1 VRTRKPGALPIAWL
15 VLATRLLFVS
25 LLLTSNGWAAQRYS
39 ATGLVVDVDLPHQ
52 SLAISCQTIP
62 GYMDGMVMP
71 FSVHDPKVLMGLS
84 PGMMVD
90 FTLVAGRDSVYAENI
105 RVRNFESAEQDPF
118 TAHQLKNLQGLVAP
132 GTSASK
138 ALSIGD
144 SVPDFKLVDQ
154 NRQPITLHQF
164 AGKVVAVNFIYT
176 RCALPQFC
184 FRLAN
189 SFANLQK
196 HFAARMGRDLVLL
209 TVSFDPVHDQPEVLA
224 EAAKTWKADARTWH
238 FLTGPLP
245 DVKQLCGRFGVEAWT
260 DEGLMIHSLHTVII
274 DRHGKLAANLEGNQ
288 FTAQQLG
295 DLVETVMNHN

>member
-1 VRTRKPGALPIAWL
+1 MRSLAALLIAWL
-15 VLATRLLFVS
+15 VVTTTLLVAS
-25 LLLTSNGWAAQRYS
+25 DEHAVQRYS
-39 ATGLVVDVDLPHQ
+39 ATGLIVEVDSLHQTLVV
-52 SLAISCQTIP
+52 SCQTIP
-62 GYMDGMVMP
+62 GYMDAMVMP
-71 FSVHDPKVLMGLS
+71 FSVRDAKVLSGLRA
-84 PGMMVD
+84 GMMVD
-90 FTLVAGRDSVYAENI
+90 FTLVADPDSAYAENI

-118 TAHQLKNLQGLVAP
+118 TAHQLENLQGLVAP
-132 GTSASK
+132 GTSSTK
-138 ALSIGD
+138 ALSVGD
-144 SVPDFKLVDQ
+144 PVPDFKLVDQ
-154 NRQPITLHQF
+154 NRQAVTLRQF
-164 AGKVVAVNFIYT
+164 AGKVVVVNFIYT

-189 SFANLQK
+189 NFANLQK
-196 HFAARMGRDLVLL
+196 HFANRMGRDLVLL

-274 DRHGKLAANLEGNQ
+274 DRRGKLAANLEGNQ

-295 DLVETVMNHN
+295 DLVENVMNHN

>member
-1 VRTRKPGALPIAWL
+1 MRRLATLLIAWL
-15 VLATRLLFVS
+15 AVTTTLLVAS
-25 LLLTSNGWAAQRYS
+25 DGLAAQRYS
-39 ATGLVVDVDLPHQ
+39 ASGLVVDVDLPHQ
-52 SLAISCQTIP
+52 TLTISCQTIP
-62 GYMDGMVMP
+62 GYMDAMVMP
-71 FSVHDPKVLMGLS
+71 FSVRDAQVLSSLR

-90 FTLVAGRDSVYAENI
+90 FTLVADPDSAYAENI
-105 RVRNFESAEQDPF
+105 RVHNFESAEQDPF

-132 GTSASK
+132 GSSSTK
-138 ALSIGD
+138 ALSVGD
-144 SVPDFKLVDQ
+144 LVPDFKLVDQ
-154 NRQPITLHQF
+154 NRQPVTLRQF

-189 SFANLQK
+189 NFANLQK
-196 HFAARMGRDLVLL
+196 HFSDRMGRDLVLL
-209 TVSFDPVHDQPEVLA
+209 TVSFDPVHDQPEILA

-245 DVKQLCGRFGVEAWT
+245 DVRQLCGRFGVDAWA

-274 DRHGKLAANLEGNQ
+274 DRRGKLAANLEGNQ